1 MPVLHVLTSIFMFFL
16 MVAWVWVM
24 VLVISDLLRSDDL
37 GGWGKALWALG
48 IIVLPWLGVLA
59 YLLVRGEG
67 MSQRTV
73 KAASDIEDMRR
84 AYIREVAGSST
95 ADELAKLA
103 ELQKQGVISDAEF
116 SAVKAK
122 LLR

>member
-1 MPVLHVLTSIFMFFL
+1 MFFL